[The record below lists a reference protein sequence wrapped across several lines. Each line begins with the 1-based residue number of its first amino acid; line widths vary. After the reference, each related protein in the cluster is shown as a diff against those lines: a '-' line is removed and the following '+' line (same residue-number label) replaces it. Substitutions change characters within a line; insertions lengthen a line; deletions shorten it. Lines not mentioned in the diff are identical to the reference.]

1 MPSRALVTW
10 ESAQQ
15 VELDRLDAAHFAVG
29 GAGPGRRTATQH
41 INDAYIVL
49 LAAHFQ
55 QFCRDL
61 HTEAEEALAASTP
74 HMKDVV
80 MSALMRGRQLDRG
93 NATPSSLGADYL
105 RLGIE
110 MWPELALV
118 DRRTVTR
125 RRRLEQLNVWR
136 NAVAHGDYRLSPAAL
151 AAVAGTRRTLAFAQA
166 CRACC
171 QVLARQFDAV
181 VEDYLSGL
189 LGAPPW

>member
-1 MPSRALVTW
+1 MPSRALVIW
-10 ESAQQ
+10 ESRQQ
-15 VELDRLDAAHFAVG
+15 LELDRLDAAHFAVG

-61 HTEAEEALAASTP
+61 HTEAVDALAASTP
-74 HMKDVV
+74 HLTDLVRR
-80 MSALMRGRQLDRG
+80 ALMRGRQIDRG
-93 NATPSSLGADYL
+93 NATPSSLGADYR

-110 MWPELALV
+110 VWPELALF
-118 DRRTVTR
+118 DRRTAAR

-136 NAVAHGDYRLSPAAL
+136 NAVAHGDFQLSPGAL
-151 AAVAGTRRTLAFAQA
+151 AAVAGTRRTLAFARA

-171 QVLARQFDAV
+171 QVLARQLDAV
-181 VEDYLSGL
+181 VEDHLSSL
-189 LGAPPW
+189 LGSPP

>member
-1 MPSRALVTW
+1 MPSRALVRW

-61 HTEAEEALAASTP
+61 HTEAAKALAASTP
-74 HMKDVV
+74 HVTDVV

-93 NATPSSLGADYL
+93 NARPSALTADYQ

-110 MWPELALV
+110 IWPELALF
-118 DRRTVTR
+118 DRRTAVR

-136 NAVAHGDYRLSPAAL
+136 NAVAHGDFQLSPGAV
-151 AAVAGTRRTLAFAQA
+151 AAVAGTRRTLAFVQA

-171 QVLARQFDAV
+171 EVLARQFDAV
-181 VEDYLSGL
+181 VEDHLSSL